1 MSEKI
6 PHARRLILPPNESS
20 KENELVVRKFQWSD
34 IMTEV
39 WEWSELDAK
48 QKLLVAA
55 LHNQSQ
61 CFIKSTEKD
70 GKTTYKLL
78 MRKPDGKVAC
88 LIEPFDISEVFKRT
102 RSKEKKSP
110 QKDSK
115 NP

>member
-1 MSEKI
+1 MSF
-6 PHARRLILPPNESS
+6 LP
-20 KENELVVRKFQWSD
+20 L
-34 IMTEV
+34 
-39 WEWSELDAK
+39 
-48 QKLLVAA
+48 AA

-70 GKTTYKLL
+70 GKTTYKLF

-88 LIEPFDISEVFKRT
+88 LIEPFYISEVFKRT
-102 RSKEKKSP
+102 RSKKKESP